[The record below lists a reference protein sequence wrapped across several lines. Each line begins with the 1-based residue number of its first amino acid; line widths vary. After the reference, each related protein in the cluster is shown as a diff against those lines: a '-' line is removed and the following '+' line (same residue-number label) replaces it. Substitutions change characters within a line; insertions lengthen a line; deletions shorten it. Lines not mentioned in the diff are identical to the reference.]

1 MASCL
6 HMLAR
11 AEVKVTKDAYC
22 LLPSC
27 DLASFLF
34 YSSLQLREKDKG
46 TVDGWGGK
54 KEVYFKVNL

>member
-1 MASCL
+1 
-6 HMLAR
+6 MLAR

-27 DLASFLF
+27 DLALF

-46 TVDGWGGK
+46 TVDEGGEK
-54 KEVYFKVNL
+54 RSLFQGESVDMTQQRV